1 VSIGF
6 TGWRTRLKV
15 ETKENWLSK
24 AATRFNTMIIST
36 PFPSKN
42 PKADYDLRVFFPG
55 VRNEK
60 PVRKFVEETVKHA
73 RLSAVIKSDA
83 GVLAL
88 LECKGRNTLE
98 FGVTSLLGR
107 AALIAHPERMDIDI
121 SIDSPLG
128 IDLDDLVKKTD
139 VPGVRLVEGPS
150 SERRRVPLEELV
162 EIHLDEFYKPE
173 QLDETDFKIA
183 TLMLES
189 GYFKVPRPK
198 GFSLTMLSEK
208 ACITKPSLI
217 WRMRRLQALGIEK
230 LLGSEG
236 IPEEDLRVAADIF
249 VKKLLKK
256 K

>member
-1 VSIGF
+1 MSVGF
-6 TGWRTRLKV
+6 TGWRTEFKV

-24 AATRFNTMIIST
+24 AATRFNTVIIST

-42 PKADYDLRVFFPG
+42 PKADYDLRVLFPG
-55 VRNEK
+55 VQSEK
-60 PVRKFVEETVKHA
+60 TVRKFVEETVKHA
-73 RLSAVIKSDA
+73 RLSAVIKSEA

-98 FGVTSLLGR
+98 FRVTSLLER
-107 AALIAHPERMDIDI
+107 VALIARPEDMDIAI

-162 EIHLDEFYKPE
+162 EIHMDEFFKPE

-183 TLMLES
+183 KLMLES

-198 GFSLTMLSEK
+198 GFSLSMLSEK
-208 ACITKPSLI
+208 ASVTKPSLI
-217 WRMRRLQALGIEK
+217 WRMRRLQALGIER
-230 LLGSEG
+230 LLGSED
-236 IPEEDLRVAADIF
+236 IPEEDLSVAADIF
-249 VKKLLKK
+249 VKRLLKK
-256 K
+256 